1 MSFSRDPQDV
11 EKLIKAIDELP
22 QPSGRPELKKLLEE
36 AKEVFAND
44 SGRPK
49 ANKVLVVVTDAKSP
63 TTSAD
68 IKEAAKPL
76 EEEGVTVI
84 AVTLGGEADSTQLE
98 KMTPDKQN
106 ILNVS
111 KDEDPDEL
119 GKEIMNK
126 VQEGWCIL
134 KLPKVAKIK
143 KYKIFENHF
152 VN

>member
-1 MSFSRDPQDV
+1 M
-11 EKLIKAIDELP
+11 EKLISAVDKLL

-36 AKEVFAND
+36 AKEVFANN

-63 TTSAD
+63 TTLTD

-84 AVTLGGEADSTQLE
+84 AVTIGGEADSKQLE

-111 KDEDPDEL
+111 KDENPDEL
-119 GKEIMNK
+119 GKEIMKK

-134 KLPKVAKIK
+134 KLPRVAKIEK
-143 KYKIFENHF
+143 SKIF
-152 VN
+152 